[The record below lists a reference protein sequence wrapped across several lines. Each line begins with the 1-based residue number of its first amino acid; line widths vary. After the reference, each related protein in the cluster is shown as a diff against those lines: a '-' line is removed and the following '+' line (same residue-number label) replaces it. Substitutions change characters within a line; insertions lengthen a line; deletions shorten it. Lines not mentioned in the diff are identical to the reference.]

1 MDRAPNQMPA
11 WDQLAAHREHL
22 LLIASRRASSPE
34 AAEDAVQ
41 EALARAAARWH
52 LIDPDQLGAWLAVVT
67 MNLCADDHRRRSRE
81 RRVLPRLCH
90 TSAPDPADLVSQQL
104 EDAWV
109 VEQVGEL
116 PDRQRQMLH
125 AVADEGGVPAAAHR
139 MGVSR
144 QSAESLLKR
153 ARATVRARI
162 AVTLGALGLAGWR
175 RGARVGTAT
184 GGAAAGMAAVSLGLL
199 ATVPGVFGGGTPPDG
214 GRGPGH
220 TLLQPHRVQAAASST
235 WLGPRAHHL
244 SSATVHPGLGVARD
258 GAATRSDRRQIL
270 APTPDVKVGPVKYHD
285 NGGVYEAN
293 KDETPVE
300 AVHRCLEKGVVVSS
314 TYIGCKKPNA

>member
-1 MDRAPNQMPA
+1 MDPAPDPIPG
-11 WDQLAAHREHL
+11 WERLAAHREEL
-22 LLIASRRASSPE
+22 LLIAARRASSPE

-52 LIDPDQLGAWLAVVT
+52 LIDPEQLGAWLAVVT

-90 TSAPDPADLVSQQL
+90 TAATDPADLVSQQL

-109 VEQVGEL
+109 VAQVGEL
-116 PDRQRQMLH
+116 PDRQRRMLH

-175 RGARVGTAT
+175 RGARIGPAT
-184 GGAAAGMAAVSLGLL
+184 GGAAAGVAAVSLGLL
-199 ATVPGVFGGGTPPDG
+199 ATVPGVLGGGTSPDG
-214 GRGPGH
+214 GRTPDH
-220 TLLQPHRVQAAASST
+220 ALVEAHRAQAAAST
-235 WLGPRAHHL
+235 AWLGARAHHHTWATGHQA
-244 SSATVHPGLGVARD
+244 SAADHT
-258 GAATRSDRRQIL
+258 GAASESDRREIL
-270 APTPDVKVGPVKYHD
+270 APTPDVKVGPVKYHN
-285 NGGVYEAN
+285 NGGVYEEN
-293 KDETPVE
+293 QDETPVE
-300 AVHRCLEKGVVVSS
+300 AAHRCLEKGVVVSS
-314 TYIGCKKPNA
+314 TYIGCKKPTA